1 LAWAQ
6 VAGSASSLAISS
18 GPMPAGSPS
27 VSATTGGSFM
37 FIAFGACSVRHF
49 LERGL
54 AHPLQMV
61 VHRRDRLLGELMT

>member
-1 LAWAQ
+1 
-6 VAGSASSLAISS
+6 
-18 GPMPAGSPS
+18 MPAGSPS